1 MKKYN
6 FLIDFLK
13 QNYFVILKTL
23 AGLFLLYWIIF
34 VLTPKSGLTPE
45 EKNLLDSLSTQV
57 KLLHE
62 DNLKLEK
69 NIQDYNIRIQEIDN
83 NIDKIKNQKTII
95 KEYYHEK
102 ISNVDKL
109 TIRELDSFFTN
120 RYYK

>member
-6 FLIDFLK
+6 FIIDFLK

-23 AGLFLLYWIIF
+23 TGLFLLYWIIF
-34 VLTPKSGLTPE
+34 VLTPKSGLTPQ